1 MMQHCARI
9 SAIHMQRRRLL
20 QIGTVAS
27 LTLVAVGGGLV
38 WMRPAA
44 PAAELN
50 ADSRMLFAAVAQAV
64 LDGVL
69 PSGPARAAALTAH
82 VERVQQTIR
91 GFSPAVQNELAQL
104 LGILCTAPGRRLLA
118 RLAAPWETASAADV
132 GIALQRLRTS
142 RLATRQQIYHALRDI
157 TNGAYFSDPAA
168 WAAIG
173 YPGPKDI
180 R

>member
-1 MMQHCARI
+1 
-9 SAIHMQRRRLL
+9 MQRRKLL
-20 QIGTVAS
+20 QIGAVAS
-27 LTLVAVGGGLV
+27 LTLVTVGGGLV

-50 ADSRMLFAAVAQAV
+50 AESRMLFTAVAQAV

-69 PSGPARAAALTAH
+69 PSGPARASALAGH

-91 GFSPAVQNELAQL
+91 GFAPAVQDELAQL

-118 RLAAPWETASAADV
+118 RLAAPWDAASVADV
-132 GIALQRLRTS
+132 QLALQRMRTS

-157 TNGAYFSDPAA
+157 TNGAYFSDPVA
-168 WAAIG
+168 WPAIG
-173 YPGPKDI
+173 YPGPRDI
-180 R
+180 